1 MILTTFLVMM
11 SLKPGF
17 SDGITGFYMYAEW
30 DKLADTKV
38 RQEFH
43 GKNIFAVDC
52 KYLLQVWVAACTQIF
67 YSLGVGVGSQLLLC
81 SYNKV
86 SSKESRQDVK

>member
-38 RQEFH
+38 RQYFLAKIF
-43 GKNIFAVDC
+43 GGGLKIFAAGVGGGLHPD
-52 KYLLQVWVAACTQIF
+52 LLQPRRGGRQPAAA
-67 YSLGVGVGSQLLLC
+67 LQL
-81 SYNKV
+81 
-86 SSKESRQDVK
+86 

>member
-38 RQEFH
+38 RQEFI
-43 GKNIFAVDC
+43 GKNLLAKIFGGGLKIFAAGVGGGLHPD
-52 KYLLQVWVAACTQIF
+52 LLQPRGGGRQPAAA
-67 YSLGVGVGSQLLLC
+67 L
-81 SYNKV
+81 
-86 SSKESRQDVK
+86 

>member
-1 MILTTFLVMM
+1 MLISGKLSYFITLFPYVILTTFLIMM

-38 RQEFH
+38 GQ
-43 GKNIFAVDC
+43 
-52 KYLLQVWVAACTQIF
+52 
-67 YSLGVGVGSQLLLC
+67 
-81 SYNKV
+81 
-86 SSKESRQDVK
+86 

>member
-30 DKLADTKV
+30 DKLTDTKV
-38 RQEFH
+38 RQ
-43 GKNIFAVDC
+43 
-52 KYLLQVWVAACTQIF
+52 YLIC
-67 YSLGVGVGSQLLLC
+67 
-81 SYNKV
+81 
-86 SSKESRQDVK
+86 